1 MFAEA
6 GTFTYHCLVHPEMKG
21 TIVVH

>member
-1 MFAEA
+1 MFAAA